1 MATKELPISMSV
13 VRRLPRYYRFLYDLK
28 ENGVTR
34 ISSRELAGRMGLTA
48 SQIRQDLNCFGEFGQ
63 QGYGYSVE
71 QLYKE
76 LYRILGIG
84 ITKKAVLLGGGN
96 LGHAMINHMNFHTK
110 GVELVGVFDDAPALI
125 GTTIQGITV
134 QASKE
139 LERVCKEQQPCL
151 AILCIPKE
159 AAPELVKRLID
170 CGVSAFWNFSHYD
183 IAFHHPNTL
192 VENVHLGD
200 SLMTLSFQM
209 SRDQQEGGED
219 E

>member
-34 ISSRELAGRMGLTA
+34 ISSRELADRMGLTA

-76 LYRILGIG
+76 LYHILGIG
-84 ITKKAVLLGGGN
+84 VAKKSILLGSGN
-96 LGHAMINHMNFHTK
+96 LGHAIINHMNFQTK
-110 GVELVGVFDDAPALI
+110 GVDIVGVFDDSPALI
-125 GTTIQGITV
+125 GTDIQGNIV
-134 QASKE
+134 RSSE
-139 LERVCKEQQPCL
+139 DLEEFCEEQHPTL

-159 AAPELVKRLID
+159 AAPKLVERLIA
-170 CGVSAFWNFSHYD
+170 CGVTSFWNFSHYD
-183 IAFHHPNTL
+183 IAFHHPGVL

-200 SLMTLSFQM
+200 SLMTLSF
-209 SRDQQEGGED
+209 RINDREGKDCEG
-219 E
+219 

>member
-1 MATKELPISMSV
+1 MASKELPISMSV

-34 ISSRELAGRMGLTA
+34 ISSRELAQRMGLTA

-76 LYRILGIG
+76 LYCILGVG
-84 ITKKAVLLGGGN
+84 TPKKAVLLGGGN
-96 LGHAMINHMNFHTK
+96 LGHAIINHMNFQTK

-125 GTTIQGITV
+125 GTAIQGITV
-134 QASKE
+134 QGTEK
-139 LERVCKEQQPCL
+139 LESFCNQQQPVL

-159 AAPELVKRLID
+159 AAPDLVKRLID

-183 IAFHHPNTL
+183 IAFHYPDVL

-209 SRDQQEGGED
+209 NRPHEGKD
-219 E
+219 EEV